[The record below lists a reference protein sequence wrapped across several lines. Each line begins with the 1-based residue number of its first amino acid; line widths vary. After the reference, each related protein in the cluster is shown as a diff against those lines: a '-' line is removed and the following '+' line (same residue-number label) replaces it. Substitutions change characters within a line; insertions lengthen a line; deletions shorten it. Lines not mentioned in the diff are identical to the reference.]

1 MHNIRAISSFMV
13 LLIIG
18 CFVFLNG
25 FLEKFNQINSGVQG
39 RQQAIETLVQE
50 ARQKA

>member
-1 MHNIRAISSFMV
+1 MLSTKTILCVVA

-25 FLEKFNQINSGVQG
+25 FSENFNQINSGVQG
-39 RQQAIETLVQE
+39 RQQAIEILVQE
-50 ARQKA
+50 ARQKT